1 MRLIT
6 KINLYFG
13 IILIILMISVFI
25 FTNYFFQKELDR
37 QVEKSLQVTYQS
49 FKITIDNII
58 NEQIAR
64 SKVQTKR
71 DIIGLATRDRLKDV
85 LHYYLTLTADDYNLS
100 LIEIIDLKGALLADN
115 HRAYHD
121 SPTIAPFRKP
131 GTDQSESYL
140 SHRGARTYLITTT
153 PIVYANQLVGYL
165 NLGTLVDA
173 NLISYFSSLL
183 NSDLIFFTAQQEFAH
198 NHKPISL
205 ADHTKSYLIQN
216 PDQTLFMPG
225 KKLGIQDYDYIFVA
239 FPSDATFNA
248 IVGIAR
254 SRAEILESLFRQKLF
269 LFALTGFGLIFGVFG
284 ANLLARNIKKSIFGM
299 EPNQIAS
306 LLEQRTT
313 ILQSTFEGIIA
324 LDQEGSITL
333 INKQAQHILPTDLE
347 MAGRPAE
354 AFFKALNTKKVLET
368 GEAIFNQQQVIGES
382 VIVYNCVPI
391 NTKNGI
397 LGAVIT
403 LRDLTEFQKVAE
415 ELVEVKNYTQALRS
429 QTHEFLNK
437 LQSISG
443 LIQLGKYETALALL
457 HETTETQQDL
467 ISFLANA
474 FSTSAVSGIILGK
487 YNRARELNIKFEID
501 RASHIPHEVVIPD
514 NELVCIVGNLIEN
527 AFEAL
532 RGSDQPHKE
541 VYVKIFPRRHFLTI
555 IVKDNGP
562 GIPATIKKQIYK
574 RGFTT
579 KEGKNKGIGLSLV
592 KQCIDNLR
600 GTIRFHSDR
609 QTIFLVKIPFKSE
622 GESIGK
628 DQSVNRRR

>member
-1 MRLIT
+1 MRLIS

-25 FTNYFFQKELDR
+25 FTNYFFQKELES

-58 NEQIAR
+58 NEQITR
-64 SKVQTKR
+64 SIVQTKR
-71 DIIGLATRDRLKDV
+71 DIIGLTTRDRLRAV
-85 LHYYLTLTADDYNLS
+85 LHYYLTLTADDYNLN

-115 HRAYHD
+115 QRSYYD
-121 SPTIAPFRKP
+121 TSTKIPFHKP
-131 GTDQSESYL
+131 NSDQSESYL
-140 SHRGARTYLITTT
+140 SKRAANTYLITTT
-153 PIVYANQLVGYL
+153 PIIYANQMVGYL

-173 NLISYFSSLL
+173 NLISYFSSVL
-183 NSDLIFFTAQQEFAH
+183 NSDLIFFTDQQVFVH
-198 NHKPISL
+198 NDKTISL
-205 ADHTKSYLIQN
+205 TDQIKSFLVQN
-216 PDQTLFMPG
+216 PDQTLFLPG
-225 KKLGIQDYDYIFVA
+225 NKLGIQDYDYIFFA
-239 FPSDATFNA
+239 FPSDTSFQT
-248 IVGIAR
+248 IIGIAR

-269 LFALTGFGLIFGVFG
+269 LFALTGFGLVFGFFG
-284 ANLLARNIKKSIFGM
+284 ANFLARNIKKSIFGM

-306 LLEQRTT
+306 LLDQSTT

-443 LIQLGKYETALALL
+443 LIQLGKYETALTLL
-457 HETTETQQDL
+457 HETTESHQDL

-474 FSTSAVSGIILGK
+474 FSTSAVSGILLGK
-487 YNRARELNIKFEID
+487 YNRARELNIKFKID
-501 RASHIPHEVVIPD
+501 RSSHIPHEVTIPD

-532 RGSDQPHKE
+532 RGNEQPSKE
-541 VYVKIFPRRHFLTI
+541 VYVKIFPRGHFLTI
-555 IVKDNGP
+555 VVKDNGP
-562 GIPATIKKQIYK
+562 GIPVAIKKQIFQ

-600 GTIRFHSDR
+600 GTIRLHSDK
-609 QTIFLVKIPFKSE
+609 QTIFLIKIPLKSE
-622 GESIGK
+622 GESIG
-628 DQSVNRRR
+628 

>member
-1 MRLIT
+1 MRLIS

-25 FTNYFFQKELDR
+25 FTNHFFQKELER

-49 FKITIDNII
+49 FKMTVDNII
-58 NEQIAR
+58 TEQKTR
-64 SKVQTKR
+64 SYVQTKR
-71 DIIGLATRDRLKDV
+71 DIIGLTTRDRLKAV
-85 LHYYLTLTADDYNLS
+85 LHYYLKLTAKDYNLS
-100 LIEIIDLKGALLADN
+100 LIEIIDPKGVLLADN
-115 HRAYHD
+115 HRAYDISIKVPFNQTD
-121 SPTIAPFRKP
+121 SL
-131 GTDQSESYL
+131 GSESYL
-140 SHRGARTYLITTT
+140 SQRGDQTYLITTT
-153 PIVYANQLVGYL
+153 PIIYSNQMVGYL

-173 NLISYFSSLL
+173 GLISYFSSVL
-183 NSDLIFFTAQQEFAH
+183 NSDLLFFNDQRLLLG
-198 NHKPISL
+198 NMKPLSL
-205 ADHTKSYLIQN
+205 TDQN
-216 PDQTLFMPG
+216 INFLVRNPAKTLFFPG
-225 KKLGIQDYDYIFVA
+225 SKLGIQNYDYIFFS
-239 FPSDATFNA
+239 FPSDSSFNA

-254 SRAEILESLFRQKLF
+254 NRTEILESLFRQKLF
-269 LFALTGFGLIFGVFG
+269 LFALTGFSLIFGFCG

-306 LLEQRTT
+306 LLDQSTT

-324 LDQEGSITL
+324 LDHEGAITL

-347 MAGRPAE
+347 MAGQPAE
-354 AFFKALNTKKVLET
+354 AFFKDLNTKKVLDT
-368 GEAIFNQQQVIGES
+368 GEAVFNQQQVIGES

-443 LIQLGKYETALALL
+443 LIQLGKYETALTLL
-457 HETTETQQDL
+457 HEATESHQDL

-474 FSTSAVSGIILGK
+474 FSTSAVSGILLGK
-487 YNRARELNIKFEID
+487 YNRARELNIKFDID
-501 RASHIPHEVVIPD
+501 RSSHIPHGVSIPD

-527 AFEAL
+527 AFESL
-532 RGSDQPHKE
+532 RGKDQPLKE
-541 VYVKIFPRRHFLTI
+541 VYVKIFPQGCFLKI
-555 IVKDNGP
+555 IVVDNGP
-562 GIPATIKKQIYK
+562 GIPFIIKKEIFK

-579 KEGKNKGIGLSLV
+579 KMGNNKGIGLSLV
-592 KQCIDNLR
+592 KQYVINLR
-600 GTIRFHSDR
+600 GTISFRSSAR
-609 QTIFLVKIPFKSE
+609 TIFLVKIPLRVE
-622 GESIGK
+622 GGK
-628 DQSVNRRR
+628 LD

>member
-1 MRLIT
+1 MRLIS

-13 IILIILMISVFI
+13 IILMILMISVFI
-25 FTNYFFQKELDR
+25 FTNHFFQKELES

-49 FKITIDNII
+49 FKITADNII
-58 NEQIAR
+58 NEQITR
-64 SKVQTKR
+64 SNVQAKR
-71 DIIGLATRDRLKDV
+71 SIIGLTTRDRLKAV
-85 LHYYLTLTADDYNLS
+85 LHYYLKLTADDYNLS
-100 LIEIIDLKGALLADN
+100 LIEIIDLKGTLLADN
-115 HRAYHD
+115 HRAYD
-121 SPTIAPFRKP
+121 NISLTVPFRKP
-131 GTDQSESYL
+131 DSDESKSYL
-140 SHRGARTYLITTT
+140 SQRGDTTYLITTT
-153 PIVYANQLVGYL
+153 PIIYNNQMVGYL
-165 NLGTLVDA
+165 NLGTLVDSD
-173 NLISYFSSLL
+173 LISYFSSVL
-183 NSDLIFFTAQQEFAH
+183 NSDLILFNNQQVFSHNNSELTLTAE
-198 NHKPISL
+198 I
-205 ADHTKSYLIQN
+205 KSFLIKY
-216 PDQTLFMPG
+216 PDQTLFLPG
-225 KKLGIQDYDYIFVA
+225 NKLGIQDFDYIFFT
-239 FPSDATFNA
+239 FPSDANFNA
-248 IVGIAR
+248 IAGIAR
-254 SRAEILESLFRQKLF
+254 NRAEILESIFRQKLF
-269 LFALTGFGLIFGVFG
+269 LFALTGFGLIFGFFG

-306 LLEQRTT
+306 LLDQSTT

-391 NTKNGI
+391 NTKRGI

-443 LIQLGKYETALALL
+443 LIQLGKNETALTLL
-457 HETTETQQDL
+457 HETTEAHQDL

-474 FSTSAVSGIILGK
+474 FSDSAVSGILLGK
-487 YNRARELNIKFEID
+487 YNRARELNINFKID
-501 RASHIPHEVVIPD
+501 RSSHIPHEVTIPD

-532 RGSDQPHKE
+532 RGVEQPFKE
-541 VYVKIFPRRHFLTI
+541 VFVKIFPRGHFLTI

-562 GIPATIKKQIYK
+562 GIPATIKRQIFQ

-579 KEGKNKGIGLSLV
+579 KEGRNKGIGLSLV

-609 QTIFLVKIPFKSE
+609 QTIFLVKIPFKIE
-622 GESIGK
+622 GDSLG
-628 DQSVNRRR
+628 

>member
-1 MRLIT
+1 M
-6 KINLYFG
+6 
-13 IILIILMISVFI
+13 ILMISVFI
-25 FTNYFFQKELDR
+25 FTNYFFQKELES

-58 NEQIAR
+58 NEQITR
-64 SKVQTKR
+64 SIVQTKR
-71 DIIGLATRDRLKDV
+71 DIIGLTTRDRLRAV
-85 LHYYLTLTADDYNLS
+85 LHYYLTLTADDYNLN

-115 HRAYHD
+115 QRAYYDTSTKISFH
-121 SPTIAPFRKP
+121 KP
-131 GTDQSESYL
+131 NSDQSESYL
-140 SHRGARTYLITTT
+140 SKRDANTYLITTT
-153 PIVYANQLVGYL
+153 PIIYANQMVGYL

-173 NLISYFSSLL
+173 NLISYFSSVL
-183 NSDLIFFTAQQEFAH
+183 NSDLILFTDQQVFVH
-198 NHKPISL
+198 NDKPISL
-205 ADHTKSYLIQN
+205 TDQIKSFLVQN
-216 PDQTLFMPG
+216 PDQTLFLPG
-225 KKLGIQDYDYIFVA
+225 NKLGIQDYDYIFFA
-239 FPSDATFNA
+239 FPSDASFQT
-248 IVGIAR
+248 IIGIAR

-269 LFALTGFGLIFGVFG
+269 LFALTGFGLVFGFFG
-284 ANLLARNIKKSIFGM
+284 ANFLARNIKKSIFGM

-306 LLEQRTT
+306 LLDQSTT

-443 LIQLGKYETALALL
+443 LIQLGKYETALTLL
-457 HETTETQQDL
+457 HETTESQQDL

-474 FSTSAVSGIILGK
+474 FSTSAVSGILLGK
-487 YNRARELNIKFEID
+487 YNRARELNIKFAID
-501 RASHIPHEVVIPD
+501 RSSHIPHEVTIPD

-532 RGSDQPHKE
+532 RGMSSL
-541 VYVKIFPRRHFLTI
+541 PRKCML
-555 IVKDNGP
+555 KSS
-562 GIPATIKKQIYK
+562 PAAT
-574 RGFTT
+574 F
-579 KEGKNKGIGLSLV
+579 
-592 KQCIDNLR
+592 
-600 GTIRFHSDR
+600 
-609 QTIFLVKIPFKSE
+609 
-622 GESIGK
+622 
-628 DQSVNRRR
+628 